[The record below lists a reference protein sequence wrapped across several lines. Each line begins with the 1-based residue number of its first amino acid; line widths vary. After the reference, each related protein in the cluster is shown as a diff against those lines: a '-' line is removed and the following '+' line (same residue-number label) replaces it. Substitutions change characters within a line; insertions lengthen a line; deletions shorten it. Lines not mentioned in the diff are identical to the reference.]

1 MVRKIAV
8 AIVLL
13 SLASITF
20 VALSS
25 GKAAQRLAFD
35 DMNAAVALADGAGV
49 VYTDAK
55 TSYAG
60 GKNAKPYDD
69 IFRSGKIDAV
79 RAFIVHAETFDARLN
94 KLADEKDA
102 KDTQGLIEQALSKN
116 VLRGM
121 ILIEGKKQVG
131 YYYLMPTAVEDPML
145 ITLFDK
151 KGAVQKF
158 RASYRDLV
166 QMRADLQP
174 HWYMVMGLPDRAVD
188 FSGLSGVE
196 NVQIHYMRS
205 SRRMVSVA
213 IIEVTGDAVL
223 KNVDKNLILVPI
235 LKGWE

>member
-1 MVRKIAV
+1 MLQKFAV

-13 SLASITF
+13 GLVG
-20 VALSS
+20 VAFWAFSS
-25 GKAAQRLAFD
+25 GHAVQRVAFD

-55 TSYAG
+55 TAYAG

-69 IFRSGKIDAV
+69 IFRNGKIEGA

-102 KDTQGLIEQALSKN
+102 KDTQSIIESALSKN

-121 ILIEGKKQVG
+121 ILTEGKKQTG

-174 HWYMVMGLPDRAVD
+174 HWYMVMGLPDRTVD

-196 NVQIHYMRS
+196 NLQIHYMRS

-213 IIEVTGDAVL
+213 VVEVTGDAVL

-235 LKGWE
+235 LKGWK